1 MTETNRINKAS
12 ERTLES
18 APEKYTVRH
27 VLNMALAHKKEL
39 VSAHVIAV
47 IAVLASIPIPLLIP
61 LLIDEV
67 LLDKPGKVVAMVG
80 KYFPE
85 SLHSPFLYIIVLT
98 VICILLR
105 LTYLL
110 LNVWQTKKFV
120 SIAKDIIYR
129 IRYQLLNR
137 LKSVTMSEYET
148 LGGGAVSSKFVTD
161 LNTVDQFAGETV
173 SKFLVAGLT
182 IVGVAGVLIWLH
194 WQLALFIMFVNP
206 LVIYITM
213 LIGKKVK
220 ELKKK
225 ENKSF
230 EKFQQSL
237 TETLD
242 GIQQI
247 RASNR
252 EGYYLDRVKK
262 NAKELKEHSAAF
274 SWKSDAANRL
284 SFSVFLIGFDIF
296 RALSMAM
303 VLLTDLSIGEM
314 IAVFGYLWFM
324 MGPVQEVLSIQYSFY
339 SAKAAL
345 GRINELLHLP
355 REPEYPH
362 IENPFTDKHAVSV
375 QIEDIKFAYGDGPYV
390 LDGVNLAIQAGEK
403 VALVGASGGGKSTL
417 VQVLLGL
424 YPPLFG
430 EIKFDQVPVSRIGM
444 EVVREHVACVLQ
456 HPALFNDTVRMNLTL
471 GREVPDAALWRVL
484 EVAQI
489 KDVIEAMPRGLDSL
503 IGVDGI
509 RLSGG
514 QRQRIAIARMAL
526 TNPQVVILD
535 EATSALD
542 AETEAKLHIALAEF
556 LKGRTMIIVAHRLSA
571 VKQADTVYVFE
582 DGKITEQGGHKELLI
597 ANGLYAKLYGQHQT
611 A

>member
-12 ERTLES
+12 ERILES

-39 VSAHVIAV
+39 FSAHVIAV

-225 ENKSF
+225 
-230 EKFQQSL
+230 
-237 TETLD
+237 
-242 GIQQI
+242 G
-247 RASNR
+247 
-252 EGYYLDRVKK
+252 
-262 NAKELKEHSAAF
+262 
-274 SWKSDAANRL
+274 
-284 SFSVFLIGFDIF
+284 
-296 RALSMAM
+296 
-303 VLLTDLSIGEM
+303 
-314 IAVFGYLWFM
+314 
-324 MGPVQEVLSIQYSFY
+324 
-339 SAKAAL
+339 
-345 GRINELLHLP
+345 
-355 REPEYPH
+355 
-362 IENPFTDKHAVSV
+362 
-375 QIEDIKFAYGDGPYV
+375 
-390 LDGVNLAIQAGEK
+390 
-403 VALVGASGGGKSTL
+403 
-417 VQVLLGL
+417 
-424 YPPLFG
+424 
-430 EIKFDQVPVSRIGM
+430 
-444 EVVREHVACVLQ
+444 
-456 HPALFNDTVRMNLTL
+456 
-471 GREVPDAALWRVL
+471 
-484 EVAQI
+484 
-489 KDVIEAMPRGLDSL
+489 
-503 IGVDGI
+503 
-509 RLSGG
+509 
-514 QRQRIAIARMAL
+514 
-526 TNPQVVILD
+526 
-535 EATSALD
+535 
-542 AETEAKLHIALAEF
+542 
-556 LKGRTMIIVAHRLSA
+556 
-571 VKQADTVYVFE
+571 
-582 DGKITEQGGHKELLI
+582 
-597 ANGLYAKLYGQHQT
+597 
-611 A
+611 

>member
-27 VLNMALAHKKEL
+27 VLNMALVHKKEL

-67 LLDKPGKVVAMVG
+67 LLNKPGKVVAMVG

-105 LTYLL
+105 LTYLS

-355 REPEYPH
+355 REPEFPH

>member
-1 MTETNRINKAS
+1 MSSSKSIDQNPKR
-12 ERTLES
+12 
-18 APEKYTVRH
+18 YTVRH
-27 VLNMALAHKKEL
+27 VLHMALSHKKEL
-39 VSAHVIAV
+39 IAAHIIATF
-47 IAVLASIPIPLLIP
+47 AVLASIPVPLLIP

-67 LLDKPGKVVAMVG
+67 LLNKPGKVVTTVD
-80 KYFPE
+80 KFFPE
-85 SLHSPFLYIIVLT
+85 ALHGPFLYIVALTIICIVL
-98 VICILLR
+98 R
-105 LTYLL
+105 LIYLA

-120 SIAKDIIYR
+120 GIAKDITYR

-137 LKSVTMSEYET
+137 LKSVAMSEYET

-161 LNTVDQFAGETV
+161 LNTVDQFTGETV
-173 SKFLVAGLT
+173 SKFLVAALM
-182 IVGVAGVLIWLH
+182 IIGVAGVLIWLH
-194 WQLALFIMFVNP
+194 WQLALFILFVNP

-213 LIGKKVK
+213 AIGKKVK
-220 ELKKK
+220 TLKKK
-225 ENKSF
+225 ENKAF

-252 EGYYLDRVKK
+252 ESYYLDRVKK
-262 NAKELKEHSAAF
+262 NAEELKAHSSAF

-296 RALSMAM
+296 RAVSMAM
-303 VLLTDLSIGEM
+303 VLLTDLTIGEM

-324 MGPVQEVLSIQYSFY
+324 MAPVQEILSIQYSFY
-339 SAKAAL
+339 GAKAAL
-345 GRINELLHLP
+345 GRINELLYLP
-355 REPEYPH
+355 REPHYPH
-362 IENPFTDKHAVSV
+362 LENPFSGKHAVSV
-375 QIEDIKFAYGDGPYV
+375 QIDNIKFAYGDGPYV
-390 LDGVNLAIQAGEK
+390 LDGVNLSIQAGEK

-430 EIKFDQVPVSRIGM
+430 EIKFDGVPVSRIGM

-489 KDVIEAMPRGLDSL
+489 KDVVQDMPRGLNSL

-542 AETEAKLHIALAEF
+542 AETEAKLHYALADY

-582 DGKITEQGGHKELLI
+582 DGKVTEQGGHDELI
-597 ANGLYAKLYGQHQT
+597 SANGLYAKLYGQHQT

>member
-1 MTETNRINKAS
+1 MTDSNRIDQESKN
-12 ERTLES
+12 TLES
-18 APEKYTVRH
+18 TPERYTVRH
-27 VLNMALAHKKEL
+27 VLNMALKHKPEL
-39 VSAHVIAV
+39 VKAHIIA
-47 IAVLASIPIPLLIP
+47 ILAVLASIPVPLLIP

-67 LLDKPGKVVAMVG
+67 LLEKPGKVVAAVG
-80 KYFPE
+80 AFFPE
-85 SLHSPFLYIIVLT
+85 SLHAPFLYIAVLTAVCIVLR
-98 VICILLR
+98 VM
-105 LTYLL
+105 YLF
-110 LNVWQTKKFV
+110 LNVWQTKIFV
-120 SIAKDIIYR
+120 GVAKDIIYR

-137 LKSVTMSEYET
+137 LKSVAMSEYET

-173 SKFLVAGLT
+173 SKFLVAVLT
-182 IVGVAGVLIWLH
+182 ILGVAAVLIWLH
-194 WQLALFIMFVNP
+194 WQLALFILFINP

-252 EGYYLDRVKK
+252 EAYYLDRVKK
-262 NAKELKEHSAAF
+262 NAEELKDHSAAF

-284 SFSVFLIGFDIF
+284 SFSVFLVGFDIF
-296 RALSMAM
+296 RALGMAM
-303 VLLTDLSIGEM
+303 VLVTDLSIGEM

-324 MGPVQEVLSIQYSFY
+324 MGPVQEALSIQYSFY
-339 SAKAAL
+339 GAKAAL

-355 REPEYPH
+355 REPQYPH
-362 IENPFTDKHAVSV
+362 IENPFIDKHAVSV
-375 QIEDIKFAYGDGPYV
+375 QVDDIKFAYGDGPYI
-390 LDGVNLAIQAGEK
+390 LDGVNLSIQAGEK

-430 EIKFDQVPVSRIGM
+430 AIKFDQVPVSKIGM
-444 EVVREHVACVLQ
+444 DVVREHVACVLQ

-471 GREVPDAALWRVL
+471 GREMPDAVLWRVL

-542 AETEAKLHIALAEF
+542 AETEAKLHVALAEF
-556 LKGRTMIIVAHRLSA
+556 LKGRTIIIVAHRLSA

-582 DGKITEQGGHKELLI
+582 DGKITEQGGHEELI
-597 ANGLYAKLYGQHQT
+597 HANGLYSKLYGQHQT

>member
-12 ERTLES
+12 ERILES

-339 SAKAAL
+339 GAKAAL

>member
-39 VSAHVIAV
+39 FSAHVIAV

-355 REPEYPH
+355 REPVYPH

>member
-1 MTETNRINKAS
+1 MTKAYS
-12 ERTLES
+12 SDS
-18 APEKYTVRH
+18 APERYTVRH
-27 VLNMALAHKKEL
+27 VLNMALVHKKEL
-39 VSAHVIAV
+39 IHAQIIAI

-67 LLDKPGKVVAMVG
+67 LLNKPGKVVATVNQ
-80 KYFPE
+80 YFPD
-85 SLHSPFLYIIVLT
+85 SLHSPFLYITVLT
-98 VICILLR
+98 VICIVLR
-105 LTYLL
+105 LSYLF

-120 SIAKDIIYR
+120 GIAKDIIYR

-137 LKSVTMSEYET
+137 LKSVAMSEYET
-148 LGGGAVSSKFVTD
+148 LGGGAVASKFVTD

-173 SKFLVAGLT
+173 SKFLVAALT
-182 IVGVAGVLIWLH
+182 IVGVAGVLLWLH

-213 LIGKKVK
+213 WIGKKVK

-252 EGYYLDRVKK
+252 ESYYLDRVKK
-262 NAKELKEHSAAF
+262 NAEQLKEHSAAF

-296 RALSMAM
+296 RAVSMAM
-303 VLLTDLSIGEM
+303 VLLTDLTIGEM

-339 SAKAAL
+339 GAKAAL
-345 GRINELLHLP
+345 GRINELLFLP
-355 REPEYPH
+355 REPQYPH
-362 IENPFTDKHAVSV
+362 IENPFKGQHAVSV
-375 QIEDIKFAYGDGPYV
+375 QIENIKFAYGDGPYV
-390 LDGVNLAIQAGEK
+390 LDGVNLAIREGEK

-430 EIKFDQVPVSRIGM
+430 EIKFNNVPVSKIGM
-444 EVVREHVACVLQ
+444 DVVREHVACVLQ
-456 HPALFNDTVRMNLTL
+456 HPALFNDSVRMNLTL

-489 KDVIEAMPRGLDSL
+489 KEVVEKMPRGLDSL

-542 AETEAKLHIALAEF
+542 AETEAKLHFALAEF

-582 DGKITEQGGHKELLI
+582 DGRVTEQGGHEELLS
-597 ANGLYAKLYGQHQT
+597 ANGLYAKLYGQHQS

>member
-1 MTETNRINKAS
+1 
-12 ERTLES
+12 
-18 APEKYTVRH
+18 
-27 VLNMALAHKKEL
+27 MALKHKPEL
-39 VSAHVIAV
+39 VKAHVIA
-47 IAVLASIPIPLLIP
+47 IFAVLASIPVPLLIP

-67 LLDKPGKVVAMVG
+67 LLDKPGKVVAAVG
-80 KYFPE
+80 KFFPE
-85 SLHSPFLYIIVLT
+85 SLHTPFLYISVLT
-98 VICILLR
+98 VICIVLR
-105 LTYLL
+105 IVFLF
-110 LNVWQTKKFV
+110 LNVWQTKIFV
-120 SIAKDIIYR
+120 GIAKDIIYR

-137 LKSVTMSEYET
+137 LKSVAMSEYET

-173 SKFLVAGLT
+173 SKFLVAVLT
-182 IVGVAGVLIWLH
+182 ILGVAAVLIWLH
-194 WQLALFIMFVNP
+194 WQLALFILFINP

-220 ELKKK
+220 DLKKK

-252 EGYYLDRVKK
+252 ETYYLDRVKK
-262 NAKELKEHSAAF
+262 NAEELKEHSAAF

-284 SFSVFLIGFDIF
+284 SFSVFLVGFDIF
-296 RALSMAM
+296 RALGMAM
-303 VLLTDLSIGEM
+303 VLVTDLSIGEM

-324 MGPVQEVLSIQYSFY
+324 MGPVQEALSIQYSFY
-339 SAKAAL
+339 GAKAAL

-355 REPEYPH
+355 REPQYPH
-362 IENPFTDKHAVSV
+362 IQNPFIDKHAVSV
-375 QIEDIKFAYGDGPYV
+375 QVDDIKFAYGDGPYI

-430 EIKFDQVPVSRIGM
+430 EIKFDHVPVSKIGM
-444 EVVREHVACVLQ
+444 DVVREHVACVLQ
-456 HPALFNDTVRMNLTL
+456 HPALFNDSVRMNLTL
-471 GREVPDAALWRVL
+471 GREMPDAALWQVL

-489 KDVIEAMPRGLDSL
+489 KDVIEDMPRGLDSL

-542 AETEAKLHIALAEF
+542 AETEAKLHAALAEF
-556 LKGRTMIIVAHRLSA
+556 LEGRTIIIVAHRLSA

-582 DGKITEQGGHKELLI
+582 DGKITEQGGHEELI
-597 ANGLYAKLYGQHQT
+597 NANGLYSKLYGQHQT

>member
-1 MTETNRINKAS
+1 MIENRIDKVSNINS
-12 ERTLES
+12 DNIPER
-18 APEKYTVRH
+18 YTVRH
-27 VLNMALAHKKEL
+27 VLNMALSHKKQL
-39 VSAHVIAV
+39 LSAHIIAI
-47 IAVLASIPIPLLIP
+47 IAVLSSIPVPLLIP

-67 LLDKPGKVVAMVG
+67 LLDKPGKVVAAVG
-80 KYFPE
+80 KFFPE

-98 VICILLR
+98 AVCIVLR
-105 LTYLL
+105 LVYLS

-120 SIAKDIIYR
+120 GIAKDIIYR

-137 LKSVTMSEYET
+137 LKSVAMSEYET

-173 SKFLVAGLT
+173 SKFLVAALT

-194 WQLALFIMFVNP
+194 WQLALFILFINP

-225 ENKSF
+225 ENISF

-252 EGYYLDRVKK
+252 ETYYLDRVKN
-262 NAKELKEHSAAF
+262 NAERVKQHSTAF

-339 SAKAAL
+339 GAKAAL

-355 REPEYPH
+355 QEPQYPH
-362 IENPFTDKHAVSV
+362 LENPFTDKHAVSV
-375 QIEDIKFAYGDGPYV
+375 QVENIKFAYGDGPYV
-390 LDGVNLAIQAGEK
+390 LDGVNLSIQAGEK

-430 EIKFDQVPVSRIGM
+430 EIKFDHVPVSRIGM

-542 AETEAKLHIALAEF
+542 AETEAKLHIALAEY
-556 LKGRTMIIVAHRLSA
+556 LNGRTMIIVAHRLSA

-582 DGKITEQGGHKELLI
+582 DGKITEQGGHNELLSSS
-597 ANGLYAKLYGQHQT
+597 GLYAKLYGQHQT

>member
-1 MTETNRINKAS
+1 MSTNEITEDSQNR
-12 ERTLES
+12 
-18 APEKYTVRH
+18 YTVRH
-27 VLNMALAHKKEL
+27 VLNMALIHKREL
-39 VSAHVIAV
+39 VTAHIIA
-47 IAVLASIPIPLLIP
+47 ITAVLASIPIPLLIP

-67 LLDKPGKVVAMVG
+67 LLNKPGKVVAAVNQF
-80 KYFPE
+80 FPE
-85 SLHSPFLYIIVLT
+85 SFYSPYLYITVLT
-98 VICILLR
+98 IICIVLR
-105 LTYLL
+105 LTYLT

-120 SIAKDIIYR
+120 GIAKDIIFR

-137 LKSVTMSEYET
+137 LKSVAMSEYET

-173 SKFLVAGLT
+173 SKFLVAALT
-182 IVGVAGVLIWLH
+182 IIGVAGVLIWLH

-206 LVIYITM
+206 LVIYVTM
-213 LIGKKVK
+213 VIGKKVK
-220 ELKKK
+220 YLKKK
-225 ENKSF
+225 ENSAF
-230 EKFQQSL
+230 EIFQQAL

-252 EGYYLDRVKK
+252 ESYYLDRVKK
-262 NAKELKEHSAAF
+262 HAELVKEHSSAF

-296 RALSMAM
+296 RAVGMVM
-303 VLLTDLSIGEM
+303 VLISGLTIGEM

-324 MGPVQEVLSIQYSFY
+324 MAPVQEVLGIQYSFY
-339 SAKAAL
+339 GAKAAL
-345 GRINELLHLP
+345 GRINELLYLP
-355 REPEYPH
+355 QEPHYPH
-362 IENPFTDKHAVSV
+362 LENPFANKPTVSV

-390 LDGVNLAIQAGEK
+390 LDGVNLSISAGEK

-430 EIKFDQVPVSRIGM
+430 EIKFDNIPVSKIGM

-471 GREVPDAALWRVL
+471 GRDIPDAALWRVL

-489 KDVIEAMPRGLDSL
+489 KDVVEAMPRGLDSL
-503 IGVDGI
+503 IGLDGI

-542 AETEAKLHIALAEF
+542 SETEAKLHLALASY
-556 LKGRTMIIVAHRLSA
+556 LHGRTFIIVAHRLSA
-571 VKQADTVYVFE
+571 VKQADRVYVFE
-582 DGKITEQGGHKELLI
+582 DGKITEQGGHDELML
-597 ANGLYAKLYGQHQT
+597 ANGLYAKLYGQYQT
-611 A
+611 T

>member
-1 MTETNRINKAS
+1 MAEADSTQMVP
-12 ERTLES
+12 ER
-18 APEKYTVRH
+18 YTVRH

-39 VSAHVIAV
+39 IRAHLIAI

-67 LLDKPGKVVAMVG
+67 LLDKPGKVVATVG

-98 VICILLR
+98 IICIVLR
-105 LTYLL
+105 LTYLV

-129 IRYQLLNR
+129 IRHQLLNR
-137 LKSVTMSEYET
+137 LKSVAMSEYET

-173 SKFLVAGLT
+173 SKFLVAALT
-182 IVGVAGVLIWLH
+182 IIGVAGVLIWLH
-194 WQLALFIMFVNP
+194 WQLALFIMIINP

-252 EGYYLDRVKK
+252 EGYYLDRVRK
-262 NAKELKEHSAAF
+262 NAEELKNHAAAF

-339 SAKAAL
+339 AAKAAL

-355 REPEYPH
+355 TEPQYPH
-362 IENPFTDKHAVSV
+362 IEDPFSHKHAVSV
-375 QIEDIKFAYGDGPYV
+375 QVDNIKFAYGDGPYV
-390 LDGVNLAIQAGEK
+390 LDGVNLEIQAGEK

-430 EIKFDQVPVSRIGM
+430 EIKFDNVPVSRIGM

-489 KDVIEAMPRGLDSL
+489 KEVIEAMPRGLDSL

-542 AETEAKLHIALAEF
+542 AETEAKLHIALADY

-582 DGKITEQGGHKELLI
+582 DGKVTEQGGHEELLI
-597 ANGLYAKLYGQHQT
+597 ANGLYSKLYGQHQT

>member
-1 MTETNRINKAS
+1 MNQTKRIEKSS
-12 ERTLES
+12 EINIES
-18 APEKYTVRH
+18 VPERYTVRH

-39 VSAHVIAV
+39 YSAHVIAIV
-47 IAVLASIPIPLLIP
+47 AVFASIPIPLLIP

-67 LLDKPGKVVAMVG
+67 LLDKPGKVVATVG

-85 SLHSPFLYIIVLT
+85 TLHTPFLYIAVLT
-98 VICILLR
+98 AICIILR
-105 LTYLL
+105 LTYLF

-120 SIAKDIIYR
+120 GIAKDIIYR

-137 LKSVTMSEYET
+137 LKSVAMSEYET

-173 SKFLVAGLT
+173 SKFLVAALT
-182 IVGVAGVLIWLH
+182 IVGVAGVLLWLH
-194 WQLALFIMFVNP
+194 WQLALCIMFVNP

-252 EGYYLDRVKK
+252 ETYYLDRVKK

-296 RALSMAM
+296 RALSMSM

-339 SAKAAL
+339 GAKAAL

-355 REPEYPH
+355 REPQYPH

-430 EIKFDQVPVSRIGM
+430 EIKFDHVPVSRIGM

-456 HPALFNDTVRMNLTL
+456 HPALFNDSVRMNLTL
-471 GREVPDAALWRVL
+471 GREVPDAAIWRVL

-503 IGVDGI
+503 IGVNGI

-556 LKGRTMIIVAHRLSA
+556 LQGRTMIIVAHRLSA

-582 DGKITEQGGHKELLI
+582 DGKITEQGGHEELLV
-597 ANGLYAKLYGQHQT
+597 ANGLYTKLYGQHQT

>member
-1 MTETNRINKAS
+1 MSETYNTES
-12 ERTLES
+12 VPER
-18 APEKYTVRH
+18 YTVRH
-27 VLNMALAHKKEL
+27 VLNMALKHKKEL
-39 VSAHVIAV
+39 FSAHLIA
-47 IAVLASIPIPLLIP
+47 IFAVLASIPIPLLIP

-67 LLDKPGKVVAMVG
+67 LLDKPGKVVATVG
-80 KYFPE
+80 SFFPE
-85 SLHSPFLYIIVLT
+85 SLHSPFLYIIALT
-98 VICILLR
+98 CVCIVLR
-105 LTYLL
+105 LIYLI
-110 LNVWQTKKFV
+110 LNVWQTRKFV
-120 SIAKDIIYR
+120 GIAKDIIYR
-129 IRYQLLNR
+129 IRSQLLGR
-137 LKSVTMSEYET
+137 LKSVAMSEYET

-182 IVGVAGVLIWLH
+182 IIGVAGVLIWLH

-220 ELKKK
+220 VLKKK

-252 EGYYLDRVKK
+252 ESYYLERVRK
-262 NAKELKEHSAAF
+262 NARQLKEHSTAF

-339 SAKAAL
+339 GAKAAL

-355 REPEYPH
+355 LEPQYPH
-362 IENPFTDKHAVSV
+362 LENPFVDKHAVSV
-375 QIEDIKFAYGDGPYV
+375 QLDNIKFAYGDGPYV
-390 LDGVNLAIQAGEK
+390 LDGVNLEIKAGEK

-430 EIKFDQVPVSRIGM
+430 DIKFEQVPVSKIGM

-471 GREVPDAALWRVL
+471 GRDVPDAALWRVL

-489 KDVIEAMPRGLDSL
+489 KDVIESMPRGLDSL

-582 DGKITEQGGHKELLI
+582 DGKITEQGGHEELLNS
-597 ANGLYAKLYGQHQT
+597 NGLYAKLYGQHQS

>member
-1 MTETNRINKAS
+1 MSDTNNIVS
-12 ERTLES
+12 VPERYS
-18 APEKYTVRH
+18 VRH
-27 VLNMALAHKKEL
+27 VLNMALSHKKEL
-39 VSAHVIAV
+39 ITANVIAV
-47 IAVLASIPIPLLIP
+47 LAVLASIPIPLLIP

-67 LLDKPGKVVAMVG
+67 LLDKPGKVVETIG
-80 KYFPE
+80 QFFPE
-85 SLHSPFLYIIVLT
+85 SLHTPFLYIIALT
-98 VICILLR
+98 VVCIILR
-105 LTYLL
+105 LIYLS
-110 LNVWQTKKFV
+110 LNVWQTRKFV
-120 SIAKDIIYR
+120 GIAKDIIYR
-129 IRYQLLNR
+129 IRSQLLNR
-137 LKSVTMSEYET
+137 LKSVAMSEYET

-182 IVGVAGVLIWLH
+182 ILGVAGVLLWLH

-252 EGYYLDRVKK
+252 ESYYLERVRK
-262 NAKELKEHSAAF
+262 NAQQLKEHSTAF

-339 SAKAAL
+339 GAKAAL

-355 REPEYPH
+355 LEPQYPH
-362 IENPFTDKHAVSV
+362 IENPFSNKHAVSV
-375 QIEDIKFAYGDGPYV
+375 QLDNIKFAYGDGPYV
-390 LDGVNLAIQAGEK
+390 LDGVNLEIQAGEK

-430 EIKFDQVPVSRIGM
+430 EIKFDHVPVSRIGM

-471 GREVPDAALWRVL
+471 GRDVPDAALWRVL

-489 KDVIEAMPRGLDSL
+489 KDVIEAMPRRLDSL

-542 AETEAKLHIALAEF
+542 AETEAKLHHSLAEF
-556 LKGRTMIIVAHRLSA
+556 LHGRTMIIVAHRLSA
-571 VKQADTVYVFE
+571 VKQADKVYVFE
-582 DGKITEQGGHKELLI
+582 DGKVTEQGGHEELI
-597 ANGLYAKLYGQHQT
+597 NSNGLYAKLYGQHQT

>member
-1 MTETNRINKAS
+1 MAETNRIDKAS
-12 ERTLES
+12 EIISET
-18 APEKYTVRH
+18 APERYTVRH
-27 VLNMALAHKKEL
+27 VLNMALVHKKEL
-39 VSAHVIAV
+39 VAAHVIAV

-67 LLDKPGKVVAMVG
+67 LLDKPGKVVATVG

-85 SLHSPFLYIIVLT
+85 SLHTPFLYIIVLT
-98 VICILLR
+98 AICILLR

-137 LKSVTMSEYET
+137 LKSVAMSEYET

-220 ELKKK
+220 ELKKR

-262 NAKELKEHSAAF
+262 NARELKEHSAAF

-339 SAKAAL
+339 GAKAAL
-345 GRINELLHLP
+345 GRINELLYLP
-355 REPEYPH
+355 REPQYPH

-375 QIEDIKFAYGDGPYV
+375 QVDNIKFAYGDGPYV
-390 LDGVNLAIQAGEK
+390 LDGVNLSIQVGEK

-430 EIKFDQVPVSRIGM
+430 EIKFDHIPVSRIGM

-471 GREVPDAALWRVL
+471 GRDVPDAALWRVL

-489 KDVIEAMPRGLDSL
+489 KDVIEAMPRGLESL
-503 IGVDGI
+503 IGVNGI

-542 AETEAKLHIALAEF
+542 AETEAKLHVALAEF
-556 LKGRTMIIVAHRLSA
+556 LEGRTMIIVAHRLSA

-582 DGKITEQGGHKELLI
+582 DGKITEQGGHEELVI